1 MKSIIVIFT
10 LSACIFGTTYAAPYP
25 GSSEIALLNGM
36 TSAKQMQGDYNIGGE
51 TIIQERKDAEAQFFG
66 TIAASILLP
75 LVINALTGSVTIQTT
90 EDVNDLQTLLAN
102 IESSSMDEEAKV
114 QVFGALLRGALKLG
128 PKAFRLLKAGGKK
141 AWDFAEKLTPGLLI
155 SDLVSGI
162 GGSTQTQ
169 ESEDNPLQ
177 MLQDTSSNSMKEEA
191 DAQGVRNTVLR
202 NTVGRF
208 GKYLIKKT
216 PKLID
221 YIKAG
226 TVGTGIG
233 IGADWLRRKIFG
245 RNMMVQASG
254 EAVNVPRYEKL
265 FELLNQLEA
274 ERDLKKD
281 PKAAFFAAGLPEDS
295 PGK

>member
-10 LSACIFGTTYAAPYP
+10 LSACILGTAYAAPYP

-36 TSAKQMQGDYNIGGE
+36 TSAK
-51 TIIQERKDAEAQFFG
+51 
-66 TIAASILLP
+66 LL
-75 LVINALTGSVTIQTT
+75 
-90 EDVNDLQTLLAN
+90 EN

-169 ESEDNPLQ
+169 ESEDNLLQ
-177 MLQDTSSNSMKEEA
+177 MLQDTSSNSMKEA

-208 GKYLIKKT
+208 GKYLIKKN

-254 EAVNVPRYEKL
+254 EAGNVPRYEKL

-274 ERDLKKD
+274 ERDLEKD